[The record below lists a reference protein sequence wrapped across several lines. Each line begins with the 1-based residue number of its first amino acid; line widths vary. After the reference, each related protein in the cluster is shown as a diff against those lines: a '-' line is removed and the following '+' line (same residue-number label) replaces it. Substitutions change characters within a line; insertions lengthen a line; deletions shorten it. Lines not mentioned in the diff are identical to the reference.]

1 MTSTVCS
8 TGRSART
15 LRADAARAD
24 GWSAGDYAYRG
35 RRSGGRDR
43 CPPTRERSV
52 MDSNTNN
59 ARTIVSSEPGSF
71 AWGVLTHRHPVLIEQ
86 AGEAHPYPLGI
97 RHRLDELREHITGT
111 VQPLPDGGAGKSR
124 WDRWGSEMYGQRW
137 LDVPFLWAESYFY
150 HLLLDA
156 VGYFGPGPW
165 RGIDPFTRK
174 RAELEDPALATELSS
189 VPEGGVRPRREQLIA
204 LLDAALWGNR
214 ADLGFRLSNS
224 SPADRDVPGRILED
238 QSAEV
243 ADHLETYATGNICLI
258 ADNAGRELIPDLFL
272 IDHLLGVHRDLT
284 IDLHLKPRP
293 YYVSDAT
300 TGDLLATLERLAG
313 IPGAA
318 RATAA
323 RLDSALRT
331 GRLRLRTHEFYCAP
345 LSFHHLPG
353 DLRAELGRADAV
365 ILKGDL
371 NYRRLVGDCHWP
383 ATISFSALTQYF
395 PARVIALRTLKCD
408 VAAGIDGGIVTELE
422 KNEPDWRVS
431 GSHGVV
437 QMSAAATGGTS
448 SAPTIR

>member
-1 MTSTVCS
+1 
-8 TGRSART
+8 
-15 LRADAARAD
+15 
-24 GWSAGDYAYRG
+24 
-35 RRSGGRDR
+35 
-43 CPPTRERSV
+43 
-52 MDSNTNN
+52 MDSSTTD
-59 ARTIVSSEPGSF
+59 ARTIVSTDPGSF
-71 AWGVLTHRHPVLIEQ
+71 AWGVLTHRHPAIIEQ
-86 AGEAHPYPLGI
+86 VGEAHPYPPEI
-97 RHRLDELREHITGT
+97 RHRLDELREHIAGT

-174 RAELEDPALATELSS
+174 GAELEDPSLDTELSS
-189 VPEGGVRPRREQLIA
+189 ATEGGVRPPREHLIA
-204 LLDAALWGNR
+204 LLHAALWGNR
-214 ADLGFRLSNS
+214 ADLGFRLSGS
-224 SPADRDVPGRILED
+224 SATGHGAPGRILD
-238 QSAEV
+238 DRSAEV
-243 ADHLETYATGNICLI
+243 AGYLETYSTGTICLI

-272 IDHLLGVHRDLT
+272 IDHLLGMHPDLT
-284 IDLHLKPRP
+284 VELHLKPRP

-331 GRLRLRTHEFYCAP
+331 GRVRVRTHEFYCAP

-353 DLRAELGRADAV
+353 DLRADLARADAV

-383 ATISFSALTQYF
+383 ATTSFAALTHYF
-395 PARVIALRTLKCD
+395 PTRVIALRTLKCE
-408 VAAGIDGGIVTELE
+408 VAAGIDAGMVAELE
-422 KNEPDWRVS
+422 ETEPDWRVS

-437 QMSAAATGGTS
+437 QMSAAPAGQAS
-448 SAPTIR
+448 SASTIR